1 MARWPMAER
10 GEGSEVDFH
19 ISYKS
24 FTSLLDD
31 ASQRIL
37 FSENLIVGEGLWG
50 SARPAWVGRSLKKP
64 GPAGL

>member
-37 FSENLIVGEGLWG
+37 FSENLIVGEGPD
-50 SARPAWVGRSLKKP
+50 SCVGRSLKKP
-64 GPAGL
+64 GPAGLGAILK